1 MSDKKS
7 SLREWRNRVGD
18 IEADRVMKE
27 ATDIGT
33 MVHLSLENHLN
44 GIDDDIFTD
53 NSLGNMAKRMSKK
66 LIDDNTKGSVS
77 YHEGDVAKSLEA
89 NDKLVITRL
98 NQLARSIRHLE
109 DIKNFLEVKNVD
121 LIAIKQDLNTSN
133 KKMDFYNMVSLIS
146 EFEMD
151 LRLERQLIGIQKAK
165 NNGVKFGRKPI
176 DDKVVE
182 KIKQLFAEGMSIAQI
197 SLTLA
202 LGKSTIYR
210 LLKQ

>member
-1 MSDKKS
+1 M
-7 SLREWRNRVGD
+7 
-18 IEADRVMKE
+18 
-27 ATDIGT
+27 
-33 MVHLSLENHLN
+33 
-44 GIDDDIFTD
+44 
-53 NSLGNMAKRMSKK
+53 K
-66 LIDDNTKGSVS
+66 LIG
-77 YHEGDVAKSLEA
+77 YAREGRSSETLEQQVHCLMDYGLNIENIFKERRSSIDGNRPALSECIKSLET

-176 DDKVVE
+176 DDKVVK
-182 KIKQLFAEGMSIAQI
+182 KIKQLFTEGMSIAQI

-210 LLKQ
+210 LIKELKILIVNCFYSY

>member
-1 MSDKKS
+1 M
-7 SLREWRNRVGD
+7 
-18 IEADRVMKE
+18 
-27 ATDIGT
+27 
-33 MVHLSLENHLN
+33 
-44 GIDDDIFTD
+44 
-53 NSLGNMAKRMSKK
+53 K
-66 LIDDNTKGSVS
+66 LIG
-77 YHEGDVAKSLEA
+77 YAREGRSSETLEQQVHCLMDYGLNIENIFKERRSSIDGNRPALSECIKSLEA

-176 DDKVVE
+176 DEKVVK
-182 KIKQLFAEGMSIAQI
+182 KIKKLFTEGKSIAQI

-210 LLKQ
+210 LLKH

>member
-1 MSDKKS
+1 MNLIGYAREGRS
-7 SLREWRNRVGD
+7 SETLEQQVHCLMDYGLNIENIFKERRSSIDGNRP
-18 IEADRVMKE
+18 A
-27 ATDIGT
+27 
-33 MVHLSLENHLN
+33 LSEC
-44 GIDDDIFTD
+44 I
-53 NSLGNMAKRMSKK
+53 
-66 LIDDNTKGSVS
+66 
-77 YHEGDVAKSLEA
+77 KSLEA

-133 KKMDFYNMVSLIS
+133 KKMDFYNMVSLIW

-176 DDKVVE
+176 DDKVVK
-182 KIKQLFAEGMSIAQI
+182 KIKQLFTEGMSIAQI

-210 LLKQ
+210 LLKQWKLLIVNCFYSYW

>member
-1 MSDKKS
+1 M
-7 SLREWRNRVGD
+7 
-18 IEADRVMKE
+18 
-27 ATDIGT
+27 
-33 MVHLSLENHLN
+33 
-44 GIDDDIFTD
+44 
-53 NSLGNMAKRMSKK
+53 K
-66 LIDDNTKGSVS
+66 LIG
-77 YHEGDVAKSLEA
+77 YAREGRSSETLEQQVHCLMDYGLNIENIFKERRSSIDGNRPALSECIKSLEA

-176 DDKVVE
+176 DDKVVK
-182 KIKQLFAEGMSIAQI
+182 KIKQLFTEGMSIAQI

-210 LLKQ
+210 LLKQWKLLIVNCFYS

>member
-1 MSDKKS
+1 M
-7 SLREWRNRVGD
+7 
-18 IEADRVMKE
+18 
-27 ATDIGT
+27 
-33 MVHLSLENHLN
+33 
-44 GIDDDIFTD
+44 
-53 NSLGNMAKRMSKK
+53 K
-66 LIDDNTKGSVS
+66 LIG
-77 YHEGDVAKSLEA
+77 YAREGRSSETLEQQVHCLMDYGLNIENIFKERRSSIDGNRPALSECIKSLEA

-176 DDKVVE
+176 DDKVVK
-182 KIKQLFAEGMSIAQI
+182 KIKQLFTEGMSIAQI

-210 LLKQ
+210 LIKQWKILIVNCFYSY

>member
-1 MSDKKS
+1 MKFIGYVREGRS
-7 SLREWRNRVGD
+7 SETLEQQIHCLMDYGLNIENIFKERRSSIDGNRP
-18 IEADRVMKE
+18 A
-27 ATDIGT
+27 
-33 MVHLSLENHLN
+33 LSEC
-44 GIDDDIFTD
+44 I
-53 NSLGNMAKRMSKK
+53 
-66 LIDDNTKGSVS
+66 
-77 YHEGDVAKSLEA
+77 KSLEA

-165 NNGVKFGRKPI
+165 NKGIKFGRKPI
-176 DDKVVE
+176 DDKVVK
-182 KIKQLFAEGMSIAQI
+182 KIKQLFTEGMSIAQI

-210 LLKQ
+210 LLKQWKLLIVNCFYSY

>member
-1 MSDKKS
+1 M
-7 SLREWRNRVGD
+7 
-18 IEADRVMKE
+18 
-27 ATDIGT
+27 
-33 MVHLSLENHLN
+33 
-44 GIDDDIFTD
+44 
-53 NSLGNMAKRMSKK
+53 K
-66 LIDDNTKGSVS
+66 LIG
-77 YHEGDVAKSLEA
+77 YAREGRSSETLEQQVHCLMDYGLNIENIFKERRSNIDGNRPALTECIKSLED
-89 NDKLVITRL
+89 NGKLVITRL

-176 DDKVVE
+176 DDKVVK
-182 KIKQLFAEGMSIAQI
+182 KIKQLFTEGMSIAPV
-197 SLTLA
+197 SYTHLTLPTKA
-202 LGKSTIYR
+202 
-210 LLKQ
+210 

>member
-1 MSDKKS
+1 M
-7 SLREWRNRVGD
+7 
-18 IEADRVMKE
+18 
-27 ATDIGT
+27 
-33 MVHLSLENHLN
+33 
-44 GIDDDIFTD
+44 
-53 NSLGNMAKRMSKK
+53 K
-66 LIDDNTKGSVS
+66 LIGYVR
-77 YHEGDVAKSLEA
+77 EGRSSETLEQQVYCLMDYGLNIENIFKERRSSIDGNRPALSECIKSLEA

-176 DDKVVE
+176 DDKVVK
-182 KIKQLFAEGMSIAQI
+182 KIKQLFTEGMSIAQI

>member
-1 MSDKKS
+1 M
-7 SLREWRNRVGD
+7 
-18 IEADRVMKE
+18 
-27 ATDIGT
+27 
-33 MVHLSLENHLN
+33 
-44 GIDDDIFTD
+44 
-53 NSLGNMAKRMSKK
+53 K
-66 LIDDNTKGSVS
+66 LIG
-77 YHEGDVAKSLEA
+77 YAREGRSSETLEQQVHCLMDYGLNIENIFKERRSSIDGNRPALSECIKSLEA

-176 DDKVVE
+176 DDKVV
-182 KIKQLFAEGMSIAQI
+182 KRIKKLFTEGMSIAQI

-210 LLKQ
+210 LLKNKSY

>member
-1 MSDKKS
+1 MNLIGYVREGRSNETLEQQIHCLMDYGLKIENIFKERRS
-7 SLREWRNRVGD
+7 SID
-18 IEADRVMKE
+18 
-27 ATDIGT
+27 GT
-33 MVHLSLENHLN
+33 RPVLSEC
-44 GIDDDIFTD
+44 I
-53 NSLGNMAKRMSKK
+53 
-66 LIDDNTKGSVS
+66 
-77 YHEGDVAKSLEA
+77 KSLEV

-121 LIAIKQDLNTSN
+121 IIAIKQDLDTANN
-133 KKMDFYNMVSLIS
+133 KMGFYNMVSLIS

-151 LRLERQLIGIQKAK
+151 LRLERQLVGIQKAK

-176 DDKVVE
+176 DDKVVK
-182 KIKQLFAEGMSIAQI
+182 KIKKLFTEGMSIAQI

-210 LLKQ
+210 LLKNKSY

>member
-1 MSDKKS
+1 MNLIGYVREGRS
-7 SLREWRNRVGD
+7 SETLEQQVHCLMDYGLNIENIFKERRSSIDGNRP
-18 IEADRVMKE
+18 A
-27 ATDIGT
+27 
-33 MVHLSLENHLN
+33 LSEC
-44 GIDDDIFTD
+44 I
-53 NSLGNMAKRMSKK
+53 
-66 LIDDNTKGSVS
+66 
-77 YHEGDVAKSLEA
+77 KSLEA

-121 LIAIKQDLNTSN
+121 LIVIKQDLNTAN

-176 DDKVVE
+176 DDKVVK
-182 KIKQLFAEGMSIAQI
+182 KIKQLFTEGMSIAQI

-210 LLKQ
+210 LLKPVSYTHLTLPTKA

>member
-1 MSDKKS
+1 M
-7 SLREWRNRVGD
+7 
-18 IEADRVMKE
+18 
-27 ATDIGT
+27 
-33 MVHLSLENHLN
+33 
-44 GIDDDIFTD
+44 
-53 NSLGNMAKRMSKK
+53 K
-66 LIDDNTKGSVS
+66 LIG
-77 YHEGDVAKSLEA
+77 YAREGRSSETLEQQVHCLMDYGLNIENIFKERRSSIDGNRPALSECIKSLEA

-121 LIAIKQDLNTSN
+121 LIAIKQDLNTAN

-176 DDKVVE
+176 DDKVVK
-182 KIKQLFAEGMSIAQI
+182 KIKQLFTEGMSIAQI

-210 LLKQ
+210 LLKPVSYTHLTLPTKA

>member
-1 MSDKKS
+1 M
-7 SLREWRNRVGD
+7 
-18 IEADRVMKE
+18 
-27 ATDIGT
+27 
-33 MVHLSLENHLN
+33 
-44 GIDDDIFTD
+44 
-53 NSLGNMAKRMSKK
+53 K
-66 LIDDNTKGSVS
+66 LIG
-77 YHEGDVAKSLEA
+77 YAREGRSSETLEQQVHCLMDYGLNIESIFKERRSSIDGNRPALSECIKSLEA

-165 NNGVKFGRKPI
+165 NKGVKFGRKPI
-176 DDKVVE
+176 DDKVVK
-182 KIKQLFAEGMSIAQI
+182 KIKQLFTEGMSIAQI

-210 LLKQ
+210 LLKQWKLLIVNCFYSYW

>member
-1 MSDKKS
+1 M
-7 SLREWRNRVGD
+7 
-18 IEADRVMKE
+18 
-27 ATDIGT
+27 
-33 MVHLSLENHLN
+33 
-44 GIDDDIFTD
+44 
-53 NSLGNMAKRMSKK
+53 K
-66 LIDDNTKGSVS
+66 LIG
-77 YHEGDVAKSLEA
+77 YAREGRSSETLEQQVHCLMDYGLNIENIFKERRSSIDGNRPALSECIKSLEA

-176 DDKVVE
+176 DDKVVK
-182 KIKQLFAEGMSIAQI
+182 KIKQLFTEGMSIAQI

-210 LLKQ
+210 LLKQWKLLIVNCFYSYW

>member
-1 MSDKKS
+1 M
-7 SLREWRNRVGD
+7 
-18 IEADRVMKE
+18 
-27 ATDIGT
+27 
-33 MVHLSLENHLN
+33 
-44 GIDDDIFTD
+44 
-53 NSLGNMAKRMSKK
+53 K
-66 LIDDNTKGSVS
+66 LIG
-77 YHEGDVAKSLEA
+77 YAREGRSSETLEQQVHCLMDYGLNIENIFKERRSSIDGNRPALSECIKSLEA

-98 NQLARSIRHLE
+98 NQLARSIKHLE

-176 DDKVVE
+176 DDKVVK
-182 KIKQLFAEGMSIAQI
+182 KIKQLFTEGMSIAQI

-210 LLKQ
+210 LLKQWKLLIVNCFYSYW

>member
-1 MSDKKS
+1 M
-7 SLREWRNRVGD
+7 
-18 IEADRVMKE
+18 
-27 ATDIGT
+27 
-33 MVHLSLENHLN
+33 
-44 GIDDDIFTD
+44 
-53 NSLGNMAKRMSKK
+53 K
-66 LIDDNTKGSVS
+66 LIG
-77 YHEGDVAKSLEA
+77 YAREGRSSETLEQQVHCLMDYGLNIENIFKERRSSIDGNRPALSECIKSLEV

-176 DDKVVE
+176 DDKVVK
-182 KIKQLFAEGMSIAQI
+182 KINQLFTEGMSIAQI

-210 LLKQ
+210 LIKQ

>member
-1 MSDKKS
+1 MNLIGYAREGHSNETLEQQIHCLMDYGLKIENIFKERRS
-7 SLREWRNRVGD
+7 SID
-18 IEADRVMKE
+18 
-27 ATDIGT
+27 GT
-33 MVHLSLENHLN
+33 RPVLSEC
-44 GIDDDIFTD
+44 I
-53 NSLGNMAKRMSKK
+53 
-66 LIDDNTKGSVS
+66 
-77 YHEGDVAKSLEA
+77 KSLEV

-176 DDKVVE
+176 DDKVVK
-182 KIKQLFAEGMSIAQI
+182 KIKQLFTEGMSIAQI

>member
-1 MSDKKS
+1 MNLIGYAREGCS
-7 SLREWRNRVGD
+7 SETLEQQVHCLMDYGLNIENIFKERRSSIDGNRP
-18 IEADRVMKE
+18 A
-27 ATDIGT
+27 
-33 MVHLSLENHLN
+33 LSEC
-44 GIDDDIFTD
+44 I
-53 NSLGNMAKRMSKK
+53 
-66 LIDDNTKGSVS
+66 
-77 YHEGDVAKSLEA
+77 KSLEA

-176 DDKVVE
+176 DDKVVK
-182 KIKQLFAEGMSIAQI
+182 KIKQLFTEGMSIAQI

-210 LLKQ
+210 LLKNENY

>member
-1 MSDKKS
+1 M
-7 SLREWRNRVGD
+7 
-18 IEADRVMKE
+18 
-27 ATDIGT
+27 
-33 MVHLSLENHLN
+33 
-44 GIDDDIFTD
+44 
-53 NSLGNMAKRMSKK
+53 K
-66 LIDDNTKGSVS
+66 LIG
-77 YHEGDVAKSLEA
+77 YAREGRSSETLEQQVHCLMDYGLNIENIFKERRSSIDGNRPALSECIKSLEA

-98 NQLARSIRHLE
+98 NQLARSIKHLE

-176 DDKVVE
+176 DDKVVK
-182 KIKQLFAEGMSIAQI
+182 KIKKLFTEGMSIAQI

-210 LLKQ
+210 LLKQWKLLIVNCFNSFW

>member
-1 MSDKKS
+1 M
-7 SLREWRNRVGD
+7 
-18 IEADRVMKE
+18 
-27 ATDIGT
+27 
-33 MVHLSLENHLN
+33 
-44 GIDDDIFTD
+44 
-53 NSLGNMAKRMSKK
+53 K
-66 LIDDNTKGSVS
+66 LIGYVR
-77 YHEGDVAKSLEA
+77 EGRSSETLEQQVHCLMDYGLNIENIFKERRSSIDGNRPALSECIKSLEI

-109 DIKNFLEVKNVD
+109 DIKNFLEVKKVD

-165 NNGVKFGRKPI
+165 NNGVKFGRKTI
-176 DDKVVE
+176 DNKVVK
-182 KIKQLFAEGMSIAQI
+182 KIKQLFTEGMSIAQI

>member
-1 MSDKKS
+1 MDYGLNIESIFKERRS
-7 SLREWRNRVGD
+7 SIDGNRP
-18 IEADRVMKE
+18 A
-27 ATDIGT
+27 
-33 MVHLSLENHLN
+33 LSEC
-44 GIDDDIFTD
+44 I
-53 NSLGNMAKRMSKK
+53 
-66 LIDDNTKGSVS
+66 
-77 YHEGDVAKSLEA
+77 KSLEA

-133 KKMDFYNMVSLIS
+133 KKMDFYNMVSIIS
-146 EFEMD
+146 EFEMF

-176 DDKVVE
+176 DDKVVK
-182 KIKQLFAEGMSIAQI
+182 KIKQLFTEGMSIAQI

-210 LLKQ
+210 LLKQWKLLIVICFYSYW

>member
-1 MSDKKS
+1 M
-7 SLREWRNRVGD
+7 
-18 IEADRVMKE
+18 
-27 ATDIGT
+27 
-33 MVHLSLENHLN
+33 
-44 GIDDDIFTD
+44 
-53 NSLGNMAKRMSKK
+53 K
-66 LIDDNTKGSVS
+66 LIG
-77 YHEGDVAKSLEA
+77 YAREGRSSETLEQQVHCLMDYGLNIENIFKERRSSIDGNRPALSECIKSLES

-98 NQLARSIRHLE
+98 DQLARSIRHLE

-121 LIAIKQDLNTSN
+121 LIAIKQDLNTSD

-176 DDKVVE
+176 DDKVVK
-182 KIKQLFAEGMSIAQI
+182 KIKQLFTEGMSIAQI

-210 LLKQ
+210 LSLIHI

>member
-1 MSDKKS
+1 M
-7 SLREWRNRVGD
+7 
-18 IEADRVMKE
+18 
-27 ATDIGT
+27 
-33 MVHLSLENHLN
+33 
-44 GIDDDIFTD
+44 
-53 NSLGNMAKRMSKK
+53 K
-66 LIDDNTKGSVS
+66 LIG
-77 YHEGDVAKSLEA
+77 YAREGRTSETLEQQVHCLMDYGLNIENIFKERRSSIDGNRPALSECIKSLEA

-109 DIKNFLEVKNVD
+109 DIKNFLEFKDVD

-133 KKMDFYNMVSLIS
+133 KKMEFYNIVSLIS

-165 NNGVKFGRKPI
+165 NKGVKFGRKPI
-176 DDKVVE
+176 DDKVVK
-182 KIKQLFAEGMSIAQI
+182 KIKQLFTEGMSIAQI

>member
-1 MSDKKS
+1 M
-7 SLREWRNRVGD
+7 
-18 IEADRVMKE
+18 
-27 ATDIGT
+27 
-33 MVHLSLENHLN
+33 
-44 GIDDDIFTD
+44 
-53 NSLGNMAKRMSKK
+53 K
-66 LIDDNTKGSVS
+66 LIG
-77 YHEGDVAKSLEA
+77 YAREGRSSETLEQQVHCLMDYGLNIENIFKERRSSIDSERPALSECIKSLEA

-176 DDKVVE
+176 DDKVVK
-182 KIKQLFAEGMSIAQI
+182 KIKQLFTEGMSIAQI

>member
-1 MSDKKS
+1 M
-7 SLREWRNRVGD
+7 
-18 IEADRVMKE
+18 
-27 ATDIGT
+27 
-33 MVHLSLENHLN
+33 
-44 GIDDDIFTD
+44 
-53 NSLGNMAKRMSKK
+53 K
-66 LIDDNTKGSVS
+66 LIG
-77 YHEGDVAKSLEA
+77 YAREGRSSETLEQQVHCLMDYGQNIENIFKERRSSIDGNRPALSECIKSLEA

-121 LIAIKQDLNTSN
+121 LIAIKQDLNTAN

-165 NNGVKFGRKPI
+165 NMGVKFGRKPI
-176 DDKVVE
+176 DDKVVK
-182 KIKQLFAEGMSIAQI
+182 KIKQLFTGGMSIAQI
-197 SLTLA
+197 SLTFA

>member
-1 MSDKKS
+1 MN
-7 SLREWRNRVGD
+7 LFQWILLCQE
-18 IEADRVMKE
+18 M
-27 ATDIGT
+27 
-33 MVHLSLENHLN
+33 
-44 GIDDDIFTD
+44 
-53 NSLGNMAKRMSKK
+53 K
-66 LIDDNTKGSVS
+66 LIG
-77 YHEGDVAKSLEA
+77 YAREGRSSETLEQQVHCLMDYGLNIENIFKERRSSIDGNRPALSECIKSLEA

-176 DDKVVE
+176 DDKAVK
-182 KIKQLFAEGMSIAQI
+182 KIKQLFTEGMSIAQI

>member
-1 MSDKKS
+1 M
-7 SLREWRNRVGD
+7 
-18 IEADRVMKE
+18 
-27 ATDIGT
+27 
-33 MVHLSLENHLN
+33 
-44 GIDDDIFTD
+44 
-53 NSLGNMAKRMSKK
+53 K
-66 LIDDNTKGSVS
+66 LIG
-77 YHEGDVAKSLEA
+77 YAREGRSSETLEQQVHCLMDYGLNIENIFKERRSSIDGNRPALSECIKSLEA

-133 KKMDFYNMVSLIS
+133 KKMDFYNIVSLIS

-176 DDKVVE
+176 DDKVVK
-182 KIKQLFAEGMSIAQI
+182 KIKQLFTEGMSIAQI

-210 LLKQ
+210 LLKQWKILIVNCFYSF

>member
-1 MSDKKS
+1 M
-7 SLREWRNRVGD
+7 
-18 IEADRVMKE
+18 
-27 ATDIGT
+27 
-33 MVHLSLENHLN
+33 
-44 GIDDDIFTD
+44 
-53 NSLGNMAKRMSKK
+53 K
-66 LIDDNTKGSVS
+66 LIG
-77 YHEGDVAKSLEA
+77 YAREGRSSETLEQQVHCLMDYGLNIENIFKERRSSIDGNRPALSECIKSLEA

-98 NQLARSIRHLE
+98 NQLARSIKHLE

-176 DDKVVE
+176 DDKVVK
-182 KIKQLFAEGMSIAQI
+182 KIKQLFTEGMSIAQI

-210 LLKQ
+210 LLKQWKLLVVNCFNSFL